1 MPSLFLPPANGSQPS
16 DRRQSRS
23 QWGWVI
29 PEERRHR
36 RGMSNIIRDYELV
49 LITVPQ
55 LEEEALAT
63 LIQRVTGW
71 IAAGNGTVTGTNV
84 WGRRNLAYAIRKLT
98 EGIYVVLNFQ
108 LDPSGTR
115 ELDRN
120 LRLDEQIIRYL
131 AIRLDED

>member
-1 MPSLFLPPANGSQPS
+1 
-16 DRRQSRS
+16 
-23 QWGWVI
+23 
-29 PEERRHR
+29 
-36 RGMSNIIRDYELV
+36 MSNIMRDYELV

-108 LDPSGTR
+108 LDPSSTR

>member
-1 MPSLFLPPANGSQPS
+1 
-16 DRRQSRS
+16 
-23 QWGWVI
+23 
-29 PEERRHR
+29 
-36 RGMSNIIRDYELV
+36 MSNIMRDYELV

-108 LDPSGTR
+108 LDPSSTTR
-115 ELDRN
+115 ASIATCGWMSRSSVTWPSDSTRTDH
-120 LRLDEQIIRYL
+120 RPR
-131 AIRLDED
+131 

>member
-1 MPSLFLPPANGSQPS
+1 
-16 DRRQSRS
+16 
-23 QWGWVI
+23 
-29 PEERRHR
+29 
-36 RGMSNIIRDYELV
+36 MSNVMRDYELV

-84 WGRRNLAYAIRKLT
+84 WGRRQLAYAISKLT
-98 EGIYVVLNFQ
+98 EGIYVVINFQ

>member
-1 MPSLFLPPANGSQPS
+1 
-16 DRRQSRS
+16 
-23 QWGWVI
+23 
-29 PEERRHR
+29 
-36 RGMSNIIRDYELV
+36 MSNIMRDYELV

-84 WGRRNLAYAIRKLT
+84 WGRRNLAYAIRKLA

>member
-1 MPSLFLPPANGSQPS
+1 
-16 DRRQSRS
+16 
-23 QWGWVI
+23 
-29 PEERRHR
+29 
-36 RGMSNIIRDYELV
+36 MSNIMRDYELV

-55 LEEEALAT
+55 LEEEALTT

-98 EGIYVVLNFQ
+98 EGIYVVITFQ
-108 LDPSGTR
+108 LDPSGAR

-120 LRLDEQIIRYL
+120 LRLDEQIIRHL

>member
-1 MPSLFLPPANGSQPS
+1 
-16 DRRQSRS
+16 
-23 QWGWVI
+23 
-29 PEERRHR
+29 
-36 RGMSNIIRDYELV
+36 MSNIMRDYELV

-71 IAAGNGTVTGTNV
+71 IEAGNGTVTGTNV

-98 EGIYVVLNFQ
+98 EGIYVVINFQ
-108 LDPSGTR
+108 LDPSGAR

>member
-1 MPSLFLPPANGSQPS
+1 
-16 DRRQSRS
+16 
-23 QWGWVI
+23 
-29 PEERRHR
+29 
-36 RGMSNIIRDYELV
+36 MSNIMRDYELV

-55 LEEEALAT
+55 LEEEALAM

-98 EGIYVVLNFQ
+98 EGIYVVINFQ

>member
-1 MPSLFLPPANGSQPS
+1 
-16 DRRQSRS
+16 
-23 QWGWVI
+23 
-29 PEERRHR
+29 
-36 RGMSNIIRDYELV
+36 MSNIMRDYELV

-98 EGIYVVLNFQ
+98 EGIYVVINFQ
-108 LDPSGTR
+108 LDPSGAR

-120 LRLDEQIIRYL
+120 LRLDEQIIRHL

>member
-1 MPSLFLPPANGSQPS
+1 M
-16 DRRQSRS
+16 
-23 QWGWVI
+23 
-29 PEERRHR
+29 
-36 RGMSNIIRDYELV
+36 
-49 LITVPQ
+49 
-55 LEEEALAT
+55 
-63 LIQRVTGW
+63 
-71 IAAGNGTVTGTNV
+71 

-98 EGIYVVLNFQ
+98 EGIYVVINFQ

>member
-1 MPSLFLPPANGSQPS
+1 
-16 DRRQSRS
+16 
-23 QWGWVI
+23 
-29 PEERRHR
+29 
-36 RGMSNIIRDYELV
+36 MSNIMRDYELV

-71 IAAGNGTVTGTNV
+71 ITTGNGTVTGTNV
-84 WGRRNLAYAIRKLT
+84 WGRRQLAYAIRKLT
-98 EGIYVVLNFQ
+98 EGIYVVINFQ